1 MGQVILSLE
10 EYNELKKQA
19 DTVQATKEAIESL
32 KECFVLEK
40 DYKGEEITLAISNMK
55 AAEVFSIM
63 FEASEFNDGTYE
75 LEVDPGEYSS
85 SIATHRIK
93 AVKKAD
99 EPLKDLEEVDSNE

>member
-1 MGQVILSLE
+1 
-10 EYNELKKQA
+10 
-19 DTVQATKEAIESL
+19 
-32 KECFVLEK
+32 
-40 DYKGEEITLAISNMK
+40 
-55 AAEVFSIM
+55 M

>member
-1 MGQVILSLE
+1 MGQVILNLE
-10 EYNELKKQA
+10 EYEELRKKA
-19 DTVQATKEAIESL
+19 DANKAMKEAVESL

-40 DYKGEEITLAISNMK
+40 DYTGKEITLAISNVK
-55 AAEVFSIM
+55 AVEVFSIM

-93 AVKKAD
+93 AVKKDD
-99 EPLKDLEEVDSNE
+99 EPEEVDSNE